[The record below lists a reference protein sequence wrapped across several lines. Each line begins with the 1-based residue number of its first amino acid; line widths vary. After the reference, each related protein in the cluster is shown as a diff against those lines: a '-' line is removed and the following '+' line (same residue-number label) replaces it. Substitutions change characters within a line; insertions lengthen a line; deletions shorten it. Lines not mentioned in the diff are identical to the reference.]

1 MFLMNSY
8 LSESIA
14 VSRKLP
20 KAAEDLKKKK
30 K

>member
-1 MFLMNSY
+1 MNSY